1 MGEYIISVLKL
12 PLGKNR
18 KHRPATSDAHYI
30 QCIAEQEGQDL
41 ASLVHKNVLRQVD
54 LPDS

>member
-1 MGEYIISVLKL
+1 MGEYILSALKL

-18 KHRPATSDAHYI
+18 KHRPATSGAHYI